1 MHNRRVPFH
10 SRPTREEVPF
20 VLAHIR
26 AQQPHRH
33 HAIYHHEARSLISS
47 LYRRLRTH
55 VRHDSPSILRGM
67 FPLASARVARTL
79 SGSLDHSRAP
89 PLIVGLISSQVKHRT
104 QAQVICMYYNTW
116 CLVSL
121 GCLSLARSLRR
132 CGPCGWC
139 GLWRRSAYRAPSRLA
154 AVHELPHSLVRT

>member
-1 MHNRRVPFH
+1 M
-10 SRPTREEVPF
+10 
-20 VLAHIR
+20 LAHIR

-89 PLIVGLISSQVKHRT
+89 PLIAGLVYTQVKHRT
-104 QAQVICMYYNTW
+104 QAQVICMYHNTHD
-116 CLVSL
+116 
-121 GCLSLARSLRR
+121 A
-132 CGPCGWC
+132 
-139 GLWRRSAYRAPSRLA
+139 
-154 AVHELPHSLVRT
+154 